1 MSGSFG
7 RCLVTG
13 GAGFIGSNLV
23 RGLLERGAQV
33 TVLDNF
39 STGRR
44 ENLPRSERLSVL
56 NGDLC
61 TAGDLPAL
69 VSSSDYVFHLAAQVG
84 NLKSI
89 EHAESDAAT
98 NVLGSVRLL
107 QACRG
112 AGIRKLVYA
121 SSSAIFGEAERMPVG
136 EDHPQK
142 PASFYALSKLT
153 AERYALLAAGL
164 WNMPAVCLRFFN
176 VYGAPMEQN
185 EYSGVVP
192 IFLERLQ
199 RGLPLL
205 IYGDGQQVRDFVHV
219 RDVVQAVMRAAATA
233 PPGSVFN
240 IGSGSPTTVVELAH
254 AIGRV
259 TGQTPVI
266 EFCDARP
273 GEVRQSLADIS
284 RARTELGFEPRYTL
298 DDGLAQLWDTVRSG
312 R

>member
-1 MSGSFG
+1 MSGAFG

-23 RGLLERGAQV
+23 RGLLEQGAQV
-33 TVLDNF
+33 SVLDNF

-44 ENLPRSERLSVL
+44 ENLPESENLSVL
-56 NGDLC
+56 EGDLC
-61 TAGDLPAL
+61 TAEVLPAL
-69 VSSSDYVFHLAAQVG
+69 VASSDYVFHLAAQVG

-107 QACRG
+107 EACRG

-121 SSSAIFGEAERMPVG
+121 SSSAIFGEAERMPVD
-136 EDHPQK
+136 EAHPQK

-164 WNMPAVCLRFFN
+164 WGVPAVCLRFFN
-176 VYGAPMEQN
+176 VYGTPMEQN
-185 EYSGVVP
+185 EYSGVIP

-199 RGLPLL
+199 RGLPLP
-205 IYGDGQQVRDFVHV
+205 IYGDGQQVRDFVYV
-219 RDVVQAVMRAAATA
+219 RDVVQAVILAAVTA
-233 PPGSVFN
+233 PAGSVYN
-240 IGSGSPTTVVELAH
+240 IGSGSPTTVFDLAH
-254 AIGRV
+254 ALGRV

-266 EFCDARP
+266 EFRDHRP

-284 RARTELGFEPRYTL
+284 RARMELGFEPRYTL
-298 DDGLAQLWDTVRSG
+298 DDGLAELWDTVPSG